1 MSCGCNKGYGAS
13 EVSMPDEYIHPYLS
27 KGLVHP
33 QVADFRRRLAA
44 AYPAGKLQNL
54 TSPEFDWDLEFT
66 LNAYQFENGLPQT
79 GVTDVATWARL
90 TGEPAGQITLFTPEP
105 VKQAPSSGGGGL
117 WLVAAAAA
125 AWWALS

>member
-1 MSCGCNKGYGAS
+1 MSCGCNNGYGN
-13 EVSMPDEYIHPYLS
+13 VVLPDEYFHPYLS
-27 KGLVHP
+27 RGLVHP
-33 QVADFRRRLAA
+33 QVVDFRRRLAA
-44 AYPAGKLQNL
+44 AYPAGNLQNL

-79 GVTDVATWARL
+79 GVTDVATWAKL
-90 TGEPAGQITLFTPEP
+90 TGEPAGQISLFTPEP
-105 VKQAPSSGGGGL
+105 VKQSPSSGGGGL